1 MQQIL
6 SHLLIIIAGIIS
18 GSLISWL
25 IMKERA
31 SLYKESTER
40 QISRFEN
47 EAVIMKDNIAS
58 KDKHIN
64 TLTASVSERD
74 ADIRNLR
81 EKIDEQKEDIEK
93 MNERLKNE
101 FKILVNEILDK
112 KNQNIPDKSIL

>member
-25 IMKERA
+25 
-31 SLYKESTER
+31 
-40 QISRFEN
+40 
-47 EAVIMKDNIAS
+47 IMKDNIAS

-81 EKIDEQKEDIEK
+81 EKIDEQNEDIERI
-93 MNERLKNE
+93 NERFKTE
-101 FKILVNEILDK
+101 FKLLAKEILDE
-112 KNQNIPDKSIL
+112 KNKISEENGDFKSK